1 VGEPRLL
8 FGGRPDVES
17 EVLGRP
23 IERWMWGG
31 LPTQVALDQWA
42 QVSAS
47 WVDECMGE
55 CITPGSQGKSME
67 SEAQYEAKAG
77 GMNTPYTHRH
87 ALTE

>member
-1 VGEPRLL
+1 MGEPRLL

-42 QVSAS
+42 QVSAPWMDGWMDG
-47 WVDECMGE
+47 WVNVLH
-55 CITPGSQGKSME
+55 PARK
-67 SEAQYEAKAG
+67 AKAWRAK
-77 GMNTPYTHRH
+77 HRMRQRQV
-87 ALTE
+87 A